1 MKKVW
6 IAIAAVVVIVA
17 GYFIYQNNQPAP
29 MPDTAQTEQPEAPA
43 QTTEQPATA
52 QPTQTQEAAK
62 TPEAPAAE
70 QVLHRGNGAEPET
83 MDPQKSTG
91 VTEANIQYEMFEGL
105 TTYTPDGQVT
115 PGAAEKWEVSD
126 DGKTYTFHLRDAK
139 WSNGDPVTAA
149 DFVYSFQRLVDPAI
163 AADYAPIAD
172 PIVNAEKIRK
182 GEEKDLT
189 KLGVKAV
196 DDKTFQVTLEKAAPY
211 FLGLI
216 RHNTFLPVHKATV
229 EKFGQDWTKPGNIVG
244 NGAFTMQE
252 WTPQASITLV
262 KNPNFHDAA
271 NVKLEKIVY
280 YPTEDISEEFK
291 RYRNGELHVT
301 YEVPSDQIGY
311 IEANLK
317 DEYEAKPYLGTYYY
331 VVNAT
336 RENGAKKEV
345 REALALAID
354 RETIADKVTGGS
366 FLPAY
371 SWVPPGT
378 PDYATQYVSFK
389 DMPMAER
396 VAKAKE
402 LLAGAG
408 FTPEK
413 PLKLEILYNT
423 SENHKK
429 IAVAIQDMWKQVGVD
444 ATLNNQEWQVY
455 LDTRDNK
462 AFDVAR
468 AAWIGDYA
476 DPITFLDLFLSDA
489 GVRNDAGYNN
499 AEFDKLVKDSFG
511 ISDPKARMTSLEKAE
526 QMFLADLPIIPILHY
541 KTKHMVSKKV
551 AGWAYN
557 NLDFHLGRYMSIQ

>member
-1 MKKVW
+1 MSLMKRNVLLS
-6 IAIAAVVVIVA
+6 ALTAATLFATSAVA
-17 GYFIYQNNQPAP
+17 Q
-29 MPDTAQTEQPEAPA
+29 
-43 QTTEQPATA
+43 
-52 QPTQTQEAAK
+52 
-62 TPEAPAAE
+62 AE
-70 QVLHRGNGAEPET
+70 MVLHRGNGAEPET

-91 VTEANIQYEMFEGL
+91 VTEANIQYEVFEGL

-115 PGAAEKWEVSD
+115 PGAAESWDISD

-149 DFVYSFQRLVDPAI
+149 DFVYSFQRLVDPNI

-172 PIVNAEKIRK
+172 PIGNAEAIRK
-182 GEEKDLT
+182 GEEKDLS

-196 DDKTFQVTLEKAAPY
+196 DDKTFQVTLSKPAPY
-211 FLGLI
+211 FLGLV

-252 WTPQASITLV
+252 WTPQASLTLV
-262 KNPNFHDAA
+262 KNPNYYDAA
-271 NVKLEKIVY
+271 NVKLDKIVY

-291 RYRNGELHVT
+291 RFRAGELQIT
-301 YEVPSDQIGY
+301 YEVPSDQVKW
-311 IEANLK
+311 IEETMK

-331 VVNAT
+331 VINTT
-336 RENGAKKEV
+336 REAGAKKEV

-354 RETIADKVTGGS
+354 REIIAERVTQGS

-378 PDYATQYVSFK
+378 PDYNTQYLSFK
-389 DMPMAER
+389 DMPMGER
-396 VAKAKE
+396 LTKAKE
-402 LLAGAG
+402 LMKAAGYG
-408 FTPEK
+408 PGN
-413 PLKLEILYNT
+413 PLKIELLYNT

-429 IAVAIQDMWKQVGVD
+429 IAIAVQNMWKSIGVD

-476 DPITFLDLFLSDA
+476 DPVTFLDLFLSDA
-489 GVRNDAGYNN
+489 GPRNDAGYNN
-499 AEFDKLVKDSFG
+499 ADFDKLVKDSFN
-511 ISDPKARMTSLEKAE
+511 IADPKARMADLEKSE
-526 QMFLADLPIIPILHY
+526 EIFLNDLPIIPILHY
-541 KTKHMVSKKV
+541 KTKHMVSKKLQ
-551 AGWAYN
+551 GWAYN
-557 NLDFHLGRYMSIQ
+557 NLDFHLGRYMSVQ

>member
-29 MPDTAQTEQPEAPA
+29 MQDAAQTEQPAAPA
-43 QTTEQPATA
+43 TEQPAAAPATTE
-52 QPTQTQEAAK
+52 TQQAAA
-62 TPEAPAAE
+62 TPAAPAAE

-83 MDPQKSTG
+83 LDPAKSTG
-91 VTEANIQYEMFEGL
+91 VTESNIQYEIFEGL
-105 TTYTPDGQVT
+105 TTYSPDGQVV
-115 PGAAEKWEVSD
+115 PGVAEKWEVSD
-126 DGKTYTFHLRDAK
+126 DGKTYTLHLRDSK
-139 WSNGDPVTAA
+139 WSNGDPVTAE
-149 DFVYSFQRLVDPAI
+149 DFVYAWRRVLDPAT
-163 AADYAPIAD
+163 ASDYAPIFDVIA
-172 PIVNAEKIRK
+172 NAEQIRK

-189 KLGVKAV
+189 KLGIAAT
-196 DDKTFQVTLEKAAPY
+196 DPKTFTVSLAKSAPY
-211 FLGLI
+211 FLGLV
-216 RHNTFLPVHKATV
+216 RHSSFLPVHKATV
-229 EKFGQDWTKPGNIVG
+229 DKFGQDWTKPGNIVG
-244 NGAFTMQE
+244 NGAFTLSE
-252 WTPQASITLV
+252 WTPQSSLTVV
-262 KNPNFHDAA
+262 KNPNYYDAA

-291 RYRNGELHVT
+291 RFRNGELQIT
-301 YEVPSDQIGY
+301 YEVPSDQIGF
-311 IEANLK
+311 IEANMK

-331 VVNAT
+331 VVNET
-336 RENGAKKEV
+336 RENGGKKEV

-354 RETIADKVTGGS
+354 REAIADKVTQGS

-378 PDYATQYVSFK
+378 PDYTTQYLSFK
-389 DMPMAER
+389 DMPMPER
-396 VAKAKE
+396 IAKAKE

-408 FTPEK
+408 FTAEK

-429 IAVAIQDMWKQVGVD
+429 IAIAIQDMWKQVGVD

-462 AFDVAR
+462 QFDVAR

-476 DPITFLDLFLSDA
+476 DPVTFLDLFLSDA

-511 ISDPKARMTSLEKAE
+511 ISDPKARMASLEKAE

-551 AGWAYN
+551 QGWAYN
-557 NLDFHLGRYMSIQ
+557 NLDFHMGRYMSIQ

>member
-29 MPDTAQTEQPEAPA
+29 MQDAAQTEQPAAPA
-43 QTTEQPATA
+43 TEQPAAAPATTE
-52 QPTQTQEAAK
+52 TQQAAA
-62 TPEAPAAE
+62 TPAAPAAE

-83 MDPQKSTG
+83 LDPAKSTG
-91 VTEANIQYEMFEGL
+91 VTESNIQYEIFEGL
-105 TTYTPDGQVT
+105 TTYSPDGQVV
-115 PGAAEKWEVSD
+115 PGVAEKWEVSD
-126 DGKTYTFHLRDAK
+126 DGKTYTFHLRDSK
-139 WSNGDPVTAA
+139 WSNGDPVTAE
-149 DFVYSFQRLVDPAI
+149 DFVYAWRRVLDPAT
-163 AADYAPIAD
+163 ASDYAPIFDVIA
-172 PIVNAEKIRK
+172 NAEQIRK

-189 KLGVKAV
+189 KLGIAAT
-196 DDKTFQVTLEKAAPY
+196 DPKTFTVSLAKSAPY
-211 FLGLI
+211 FLGLV
-216 RHNTFLPVHKATV
+216 RHSSFLPVHKATV
-229 EKFGQDWTKPGNIVG
+229 DKFGQDWTKPGNIVG
-244 NGAFTMQE
+244 NGAFTLSE
-252 WTPQASITLV
+252 WTPQSSLTVV
-262 KNPNFHDAA
+262 KNPNYYDAA

-291 RYRNGELHVT
+291 RFRNGELQIT
-301 YEVPSDQIGY
+301 YEVPSDQIGF
-311 IEANLK
+311 IEANMK

-331 VVNAT
+331 VVNET
-336 RENGAKKEV
+336 RENGGKKEV

-354 RETIADKVTGGS
+354 REAIADKVTQGS

-378 PDYATQYVSFK
+378 PDYTTQYLSFK
-389 DMPMAER
+389 DMPMPER
-396 VAKAKE
+396 IAKAKE

-408 FTPEK
+408 FTAEK

-429 IAVAIQDMWKQVGVD
+429 IAIAVQSMWKKVGVD

-462 AFDVAR
+462 QFDVAR

-476 DPITFLDLFLSDA
+476 DPVTFLDLFLSDA

-511 ISDPKARMTSLEKAE
+511 ISDPKARMASLEKAE

-551 AGWAYN
+551 QGWAYN
-557 NLDFHLGRYMSIQ
+557 NLDFHMGRYMSIQ

>member
-29 MPDTAQTEQPEAPA
+29 MQDAAQTEQPAAPA
-43 QTTEQPATA
+43 TEQPAAAPATTE
-52 QPTQTQEAAK
+52 TQQAAA
-62 TPEAPAAE
+62 TPAAPAAE

-83 MDPQKSTG
+83 LDPAKSTG
-91 VTEANIQYEMFEGL
+91 VTESNIQYEIFEGL
-105 TTYTPDGQVT
+105 TTYSPDGQVV
-115 PGAAEKWEVSD
+115 PGVAEKWEVSD
-126 DGKTYTFHLRDAK
+126 DGKTYTFHLRDSK
-139 WSNGDPVTAA
+139 WSNGDPVTAE
-149 DFVYSFQRLVDPAI
+149 DFVYAWRRVLDPAT
-163 AADYAPIAD
+163 ASDYAPIFDVIA
-172 PIVNAEKIRK
+172 NAEQIRK

-189 KLGVKAV
+189 KLGIAAT
-196 DDKTFQVTLEKAAPY
+196 DPKTFTVSLAKSAPY
-211 FLGLI
+211 FLGLV
-216 RHNTFLPVHKATV
+216 RHSSFLPVHKATV
-229 EKFGQDWTKPGNIVG
+229 DKFGQDWTKPGNIVG
-244 NGAFTMQE
+244 NGAFTLSE
-252 WTPQASITLV
+252 WTPQSSLTVV
-262 KNPNFHDAA
+262 KNPNYYDAA

-291 RYRNGELHVT
+291 RFRNGELQIT
-301 YEVPSDQIGY
+301 YEVPSDQIGF
-311 IEANLK
+311 IEANMK

-331 VVNAT
+331 VVNET
-336 RENGAKKEV
+336 RENGGKKEV

-354 RETIADKVTGGS
+354 REAIADKVTQGS

-378 PDYATQYVSFK
+378 PDYTTQYLSFK
-389 DMPMAER
+389 DMPMPER
-396 VAKAKE
+396 IAKAKE

-408 FTPEK
+408 FTAEK

-429 IAVAIQDMWKQVGVD
+429 IAIAIQDMWKQVGVD

-462 AFDVAR
+462 QFDVAR

-476 DPITFLDLFLSDA
+476 DPVTFLDLFLSDA

-511 ISDPKARMTSLEKAE
+511 ISDPKARMASLEKAE

-551 AGWAYN
+551 QGWAYN
-557 NLDFHLGRYMSIQ
+557 NLDFHMGRYMSIQ